1 MNGLN
6 PVSRSPFVG
15 RQREVM
21 TLTTCLEA
29 ARTGQAGIVLVAG
42 EPGIGKTRLL
52 LELGRRALDAGW
64 EVLTG
69 RAYDTEGMPP
79 YLPFI
84 EALRDYVRA
93 CPADELRTQLGDGA
107 ADVALIVPDINH
119 RLPGLRPSPPLSS
132 DHERYRLFESVAE
145 FLLAA
150 ASSSRGL
157 LLSLDDL
164 HWADRPTLLLLQHL
178 ARRIVPNR
186 TPFLVIGA
194 YRTVELN
201 RDHPL
206 LDVLANLT
214 RERLAERLVL
224 ESFSRS
230 DTAALVTEMIG
241 APVMPVLADAVQ
253 RTTEGNPFFVEEI
266 VRHLAETAQ
275 FSVEHGVR
283 MLDTAKLE
291 PLGVPEG
298 VRQVVG
304 RRLLRLSPEANRM
317 LQVAAVLGDGFGF
330 ETIAVAA
337 DIEEAR
343 LLDVVEEALRAGIL
357 REEGSAYHFTHALI
371 RQTIHGEMTLPR
383 RQRLHLRVAEAIER
397 ARVADSEEPSAML
410 AVHYRLAGAMAD
422 REKTIAHCLRAG
434 EAAAAVFA
442 WEDAAEQWRATLDL
456 MKPTDARRRC
466 DLLVNLGEVQRR
478 AGDLHRAMATFR
490 QAAAEARRLA
500 DPQLLAHA
508 ALGFED
514 ALLPTGLPRAGVGD
528 TSILLLEE
536 AFGALA
542 EADGPLRARVLAA
555 LARALY
561 FAGAQDRG
569 TALSEQAV
577 ALARQAGDPAALA
590 YTLGVRRI
598 ALWGPDHAEERLAV
612 GEELIRLADAT
623 GDLELALAGHQ
634 WRLSAVFELGD
645 MPAVTREIEA
655 YAGLAEALRLPQGL
669 SDVAAWRATLALMD
683 GRLEEAERLTHEA
696 LAIGQRAQSQN
707 AVVDFTVQMSE
718 LRREQWRLDDL
729 RGLESTIRSYA
740 EQYPLVPSW
749 RPLLALLA
757 CDLGDHGGAWRILDE
772 IAVNDFT
779 DIPRNWLWLAIMTML
794 SETSVALGD
803 APRAAKLYEILLPYA
818 DRNVTANTAISCFG
832 SVSYFLGRL
841 AVLMSRWE
849 DAARHFEDALA
860 MNERMGLKPWVAHTL
875 RAYAHLLISPPN
887 RAAADLARAR
897 EMLEHAVAIYT
908 DTNVER
914 GRAEAIALLSDPRLT
929 AGRLRSRTYPD
940 RLTEREVEV
949 LRLVAAGS
957 TNREI
962 ADRLFLSVRTVE
974 RHIGNIFAKTG
985 VHDRRSARLYALHH
999 GLTDDAVHAPT

>member
-1 MNGLN
+1 MA
-6 PVSRSPFVG
+6 
-15 RQREVM
+15 
-21 TLTTCLEA
+21 LTTGLEVTQ
-29 ARTGQAGIVLVAG
+29 TGQAGIVLVAG

-52 LELGRRALDAGW
+52 LELGSRAVDAGW
-64 EVLTG
+64 VVLTG

-93 CPADELRTQLGDGA
+93 CPADALRAQLGDGA

-119 RLPGLRPSPPLSS
+119 RLPGLRPSAPLSS
-132 DHERYRLFESVAE
+132 DYERYRLFESVAE

-157 LLSLDDL
+157 LLCLDDL
-164 HWADRPTLLLLQHL
+164 HWADRPTLLLLLHL
-178 ARRIVPNR
+178 ARRIVPSR
-186 TPFLVIGA
+186 APFLVIGA
-194 YRTVELN
+194 YRTVGLS

-214 RERLAERLVL
+214 RERIAERLL
-224 ESFSRS
+224 LGPFSRS
-230 DTAALVTEMIG
+230 DAAALVSGMIG
-241 APVMPVLADAVQ
+241 APVAPMLLDAIH

-283 MLDTAKLE
+283 TLDTAKLE

-298 VRQVVG
+298 VRQVIG
-304 RRLLRLSPEANRM
+304 RRLSRLSPEANRM

-330 ETIAVAA
+330 ADIAVA
-337 DIEEAR
+337 DVEEAR
-343 LLDVVEEALRAGIL
+343 LLDAVEEALRAGIL
-357 REEGSAYHFTHALI
+357 YEEGSAYHFTHALI
-371 RQTIHGEMTLPR
+371 RQTIHDEMTLPR
-383 RQRLHLRVAEAIER
+383 RQRLHLRVAEAIEG
-397 ARVADSEEPSAML
+397 AQAQVADSGGRAAKQ
-410 AVHYRLAGAMAD
+410 AVHYRLAGALAD

-442 WEDAAEQWRATLDL
+442 WEEAVDHWRAALDL
-456 MKPTDARRRC
+456 MKPTDDHRRC
-466 DLLVNLGEVQRR
+466 DLLAKLGEVQRR
-478 AGDLHRAMATFR
+478 AGDLHQAMATFR
-490 QAAAEARRLA
+490 QTAAEARRLA

-514 ALLPTGLPRAGVGD
+514 ALLPSGLPRAGVGD
-528 TSILLLEE
+528 TSNLLLEE

-542 EADGPLRARVLAA
+542 EADSPLRARVLAA

-561 FAGAQDRG
+561 FAGERDRG

-577 ALARQAGDPAALA
+577 ALARRAGDPTALA
-590 YTLGVRRI
+590 YALGVRRI
-598 ALWGPDHAEERLAV
+598 AIWGPDHGEERLAV
-612 GEELIRLADAT
+612 ADELIRLADAT
-623 GDLELALAGHQ
+623 GDLELALAGHE

-645 MPAVTREIEA
+645 MPAVISEIEA
-655 YAGLAEALRLPQGL
+655 YARLAEALRQPQGL

-683 GRLEEAERLTHEA
+683 GQLEEAERLTYEA
-696 LAIGQRAQSQN
+696 LTIGQRAQSQN

-729 RGLESTIRSYA
+729 RGLESTIRGYA

-757 CDLGDHGGAWRILDE
+757 CDLGDHAGAWRIFDE

-779 DIPRNWLWLAIMTML
+779 DIPRNSWLWLAIMTML
-794 SETSVALGD
+794 SETGVALGD
-803 APRAAKLYEILLPYA
+803 TPRAARLYEILLPYA
-818 DRNVTANTAISCFG
+818 DRNVTANTAIVCFG

-841 AVLMSRWE
+841 ATLLSRWE
-849 DAARHFEDALA
+849 DAARHFEDALE
-860 MNERMGLKPWVAHTL
+860 MNERMELRPWVAHTL
-875 RAYAHLLISPPN
+875 RVYAHLLISRPN
-887 RAAADLARAR
+887 RATAELARAR
-897 EMLEHAVAIYT
+897 EMLEQAVEIYT

-914 GRAEAIALLSDPRLT
+914 GRAEAIELLADRRLAT
-929 AGRLRSRTYPD
+929 DRCRSRAYPN

-949 LRLVAAGS
+949 LRLVAARS

-974 RHIGNIFAKTG
+974 RHIGNIYAKTG
-985 VHDRRSARLYALHH
+985 VQDRRSARLYALHH
-999 GLTDDAVHAPT
+999 GLIDVAAHGPT